1 MGWAIRGVYENPL
14 GSGIWWIHYYGGGK
28 RHREKV
34 GRKSDAIKLY
44 QSRKADVVAGR
55 KLPELRNSKVVTLS
69 ELIDD
74 VLEFVAHH
82 KDNRSYTSKGEIV
95 RKALGSKPAADLTPQ
110 ELERWLRTR
119 CKTPATANRYK
130 AFISLCYREGVR
142 NGKVAVNPAR
152 LVRQRKEGTG
162 RLRFLSREEYDRL
175 HKVITARFPEHLAE
189 FVVSVHTGMRLSE
202 QYSCMWSQVSL
213 CKRLCSPRTAR
224 SQKVSCF
231 QTGICARGD
240 SKASIWAWSTRCTA
254 VSTNSH
260 RTILASPVSRGQFNL
275 NCLFCWCREG
285 GSNPHDRKGRRILS
299 PLRLPVPPS
308 RRQVGWQV
316 QVSHRAY
323 VGCYLRAVDTHRART
338 VVPATRGGGVSGP
351 AAVRCVRNPRATVF
365 DVRLSTPFPCP
376 SAERPMRQ

>member
-1 MGWAIRGVYENPL
+1 MRGVYENPI
-14 GSGIWWIHYYGGGK
+14 GSGIWWVHYYGAGK

-55 KLPELRNSKVVTLS
+55 KLPELRNSKVVALS

-82 KDNRSYTSKGEIV
+82 KDNRSYKSKGEIV

-142 NGKVAVNPAR
+142 NGKVFVNPAR

-202 QYSCMWSQVSL
+202 Q
-213 CKRLCSPRTAR
+213 
-224 SQKVSCF
+224 
-231 QTGICARGD
+231 
-240 SKASIWAWSTRCTA
+240 
-254 VSTNSH
+254 
-260 RTILASPVSRGQFNL
+260 SRA
-275 NCLFCWCREG
+275 C
-285 GSNPHDRKGRRILS
+285 
-299 PLRLPVPPS
+299 
-308 RRQVGWQV
+308 
-316 QVSHRAY
+316 
-323 VGCYLRAVDTHRART
+323 
-338 VVPATRGGGVSGP
+338 GP
-351 AAVRCVRNPRATVF
+351 K
-365 DVRLSTPFPCP
+365 S
-376 SAERPMRQ
+376 M

>member
-1 MGWAIRGVYENPL
+1 MEITMGDVQTMRDRPKEKLRGRDRRSLNL
-14 GSGIWWIHYYGGGK
+14 STKLTAAGK

-44 QSRKADVVAGR
+44 QSSKADVVAGR

-142 NGKVAVNPAR
+142 NGKVTVNPAR

-175 HKVITARFPEHLAE
+175 HKVIAARFPEHLAE
-189 FVVSVHTGMRLSE
+189 FVVSVHTGMRLGE
-202 QYSCMWSQVSL
+202 RYSCMWSQVDL
-213 CKRLCSPRTAR
+213 QR
-224 SQKVSCF
+224 
-231 QTGICARGD
+231 
-240 SKASIWAWSTRCTA
+240 
-254 VSTNSH
+254 
-260 RTILASPVSRGQFNL
+260 RTIELTKTKK
-275 NCLFCWCREG
+275 W
-285 GSNPHDRKGRRILS
+285 
-299 PLRLPVPPS
+299 
-308 RRQVGWQV
+308 
-316 QVSHRAY
+316 
-323 VGCYLRAVDTHRART
+323 LRAHCASQRRRDEVD
-338 VVPATRGGGVSGP
+338 
-351 AAVRCVRNPRATVF
+351 
-365 DVRLSTPFPCP
+365 
-376 SAERPMRQ
+376 